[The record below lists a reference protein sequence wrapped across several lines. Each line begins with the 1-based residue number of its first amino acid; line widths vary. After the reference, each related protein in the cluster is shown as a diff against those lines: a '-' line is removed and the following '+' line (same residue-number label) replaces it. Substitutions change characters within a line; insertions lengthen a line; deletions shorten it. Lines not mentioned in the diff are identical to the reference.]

1 MADIISIVNLKENCG
16 KTTLGIN
23 FSYILSEELKKNVAF
38 IEYNQ
43 NSLYDTDVYLKIK
56 KNENNELNGFYEC
69 KTELYNFTLFQT
81 NQNPIPIINQFEQRF
96 DYFLVD
102 FDNFEPIILFN
113 SKKIII
119 PVQLNP
125 VYLPAVYRTIQE
137 LIKIKIPLN
146 RINIFVNKS
155 RNNLLRIEDIQEI
168 FSQIKIAGILPYK
181 NELKEIAEKGEI
193 FCKKNKKDIITVI
206 LKRYIEELIKEKSEI
221 SQKNEIMDFDIKKET
236 NNYENLNAN
245 EKDKYRHL
253 KIEVKRILYDKINIK
268 EIEKDALNNPEKR
281 QKILA
286 DIEYKLSNIVDEK
299 NIKFLNI
306 LEREGFIKDIYN
318 EIAGLGPLEDLL
330 KNPEISEIM
339 VNGYDNIYIEKN
351 GKIIKSDKKFSD
363 DEAVLKTIERI
374 VTPLGRRIDE
384 SMPYVDARL
393 QDGSRVNAIIPPLA
407 IDGPTITIR
416 KFSKKKLAADD
427 LINFGSIT
435 KEAVEFLKEAVI
447 KRKNILIS
455 GGTGSGK
462 TTLLNILS
470 SFIPSDERI
479 ITIEDS
485 AELKLLQEHVV
496 RLEARPANIEG
507 KGEITIRDLVKN
519 ALRMRPDRIVVGEC
533 RGGETLD
540 MLQAMNTGHEG
551 SMTTVHANSPRDAL
565 SRLEVMVLMAG
576 TDLPLKAIREQI
588 KSAIDIIV
596 QQARLKDGSR
606 KVTYVSE
613 ITGMD
618 GDIILMQ
625 NVFEFEE
632 IGFKDN
638 RIIGNLKRVDNIF
651 IK

>member
-1 MADIISIVNLKENCG
+1 MAEIISIVNLKENCG
-16 KTTLGIN
+16 KTTIGIN
-23 FSYILSEELKKNVAF
+23 LSYILSEELKKNVAF
-38 IEYNQ
+38 IECNQ
-43 NSLYDTDVYLKIK
+43 NSLYDTDAYLKIK
-56 KNENNELNGFYEC
+56 KNENNESNNFYEC
-69 KTELYNFTLFQT
+69 KTEVNNFIVFQIEK
-81 NQNPIPIINQFEQRF
+81 NPAVIINKFENKF
-96 DYFLVD
+96 DYFLID
-102 FDNFEPIILFN
+102 LENFEQGPLIN

-125 VYLPAVYRTIQE
+125 VYLPAAQKTIQE

-155 RNNLLRIEDIQEI
+155 KNNLLRIEDIQGI
-168 FSQIKIAGILPYK
+168 FSQVKIAGILPYK
-181 NELKEIAEKGEI
+181 NEIKEISEKGDI
-193 FCKKNKKDIITVI
+193 FCKKNKKDVISVI
-206 LKRYIEELIKEKSEI
+206 LKRYAEELVEDRSEI
-221 SQKNEIMDFDIKKET
+221 SKINDTVDIDVKT
-236 NNYENLNAN
+236 GNLENLNASS
-245 EKDKYRHL
+245 EDKYRNL
-253 KIEVKRILYDKINIK
+253 KIEVKKILYDKINIK

-281 QKILA
+281 QKILT
-286 DIEYKLSNIVDEK
+286 DIEYKLGNIVDEK
-299 NIKFLNI
+299 NIKFSNM
-306 LEREGFIKDIYN
+306 LERDEFIKDIFN
-318 EIAGLGPLEDLL
+318 EIVGFGPLEDLL

-339 VNGYDNIYIEKN
+339 VNGYNNIYIEKG

-393 QDGSRVNAIIPPLA
+393 PDGSRVNAIIPPLA

-416 KFSKKKLAADD
+416 KFSKKKLSADD

-435 KEAVEFLKEAVI
+435 KEAVEFLKEAVV

-485 AELKLLQEHVV
+485 AELKLLQEHIV

-551 SMTTVHANSPRDAL
+551 SMTTVHANSPRDAI

-618 GDIILMQ
+618 GDVILMQ

-638 RIIGNLKRVDNIF
+638 KIIGNLKRVDNIY